1 MSYTSVE
8 SPYIRARLVAT
19 SWKDHEL
26 IDDLMVLRRTIRT
39 PPRGFAAGM
48 AFSMLQTKRRE
59 DFLALL
65 EEHSPSALADFL
77 ARETERRVEAERQE
91 VERRG
96 RELARR
102 EEWLLAGG
110 RP

>member
-26 IDDLMVLRRTIRT
+26 IDDLMVLHRSIGRRHGVCR
-39 PPRGFAAGM
+39 GM

-65 EEHSPSALADFL
+65 EEHSPTALADFL
-77 ARETERRVEAERQE
+77 ARETERRLEAERQE